1 MGDGLSHAVNT
12 EIALV
17 ARRHA
22 LNVRL
27 ITIGLCLGTIEPVNL
42 AQGIRNEQASL
53 HLAQADLVADLDY
66 AGDGQPP
73 WTPAARSFILVSN
86 QNRHGAI
93 PTLARLQHLLGLFLF
108 QYVCTPIGRLLDEKI
123 VDVEKDRA
131 AGEFGEP
138 LCAST
143 FGLSVL
149 HLDRERLL
157 RYNGNHL
164 LKALCKTLLEEP
176 KDRRSVRQTALQD
189 ARALKVVE
197 TGEEPL
203 ASRQVA
209 QLQTFG
215 GANLFDRVRSVFE
228 TRLRDLTGTQLCH
241 AMMSARRST
250 VSVDLE
256 RNLTPA
262 LRQASA
268 ALGQDAVKGFRQTT
282 SSLLVKINGLR
293 LTQHYLADLR
303 TVVETSA
310 AANLRALRALS
321 ESLRAVH
328 ETLADLEVQIERFAN
343 LGPILRFFLG
353 DRAKRLARAYRL
365 AADADLRG
373 QAELAL
379 RQALAEHLFRPV
391 LAALGEDAARIDGH
405 IARFEALRS
414 RAQTHLDEAASQPA
428 ETLVPVGIEEVTPP
442 FLAERTAA
450 FVADLGGIE
459 TLTRRA
465 FQEILQRL
473 GSLQTLAEQDL
484 DTIEKTLGPICQT
497 PFEPPVRALDV
508 LTAFREEYPQR
519 AKQREIV
526 EQLAH
531 EAEGRLL
538 VAGEAGQPITWIK
551 VLGVGSA
558 VDAEPLK
565 DILQEVDREPGTWL
579 VCQHGDPC
587 SVVFVMYRSA
597 ISLDGLLRS
606 LRRRHPDHVKPLTPD
621 AGSEPGTFI
630 LPSARP
636 TRGEVAV
643 SIVHGLAA
651 GQIERGEGLFTVID
665 PDTGHVRT
673 GDDPEGLIAVLSHS
687 YPARVRLATAFLRAL
702 ARERTAVLTRLN
714 ELRSGQASD
723 VPDVLRDL
731 VKEEAVLDVERQANL
746 LWPYLQRLPLRRQD
760 Q

>member
-1 MGDGLSHAVNT
+1 M
-12 EIALV
+12 
-17 ARRHA
+17 
-22 LNVRL
+22 
-27 ITIGLCLGTIEPVNL
+27 
-42 AQGIRNEQASL
+42 
-53 HLAQADLVADLDY
+53 
-66 AGDGQPP
+66 
-73 WTPAARSFILVSN
+73 
-86 QNRHGAI
+86 
-93 PTLARLQHLLGLFLF
+93 
-108 QYVCTPIGRLLDEKI
+108 
-123 VDVEKDRA
+123 
-131 AGEFGEP
+131 
-138 LCAST
+138 
-143 FGLSVL
+143 
-149 HLDRERLL
+149 
-157 RYNGNHL
+157 
-164 LKALCKTLLEEP
+164 
-176 KDRRSVRQTALQD
+176 
-189 ARALKVVE
+189 
-197 TGEEPL
+197 
-203 ASRQVA
+203 
-209 QLQTFG
+209 
-215 GANLFDRVRSVFE
+215 
-228 TRLRDLTGTQLCH
+228 
-241 AMMSARRST
+241 
-250 VSVDLE
+250 
-256 RNLTPA
+256 
-262 LRQASA
+262 
-268 ALGQDAVKGFRQTT
+268 
-282 SSLLVKINGLR
+282 
-293 LTQHYLADLR
+293 
-303 TVVETSA
+303 
-310 AANLRALRALS
+310 
-321 ESLRAVH
+321 
-328 ETLADLEVQIERFAN
+328 
-343 LGPILRFFLG
+343 
-353 DRAKRLARAYRL
+353 
-365 AADADLRG
+365 
-373 QAELAL
+373 
-379 RQALAEHLFRPV
+379 
-391 LAALGEDAARIDGH
+391 
-405 IARFEALRS
+405 
-414 RAQTHLDEAASQPA
+414 
-428 ETLVPVGIEEVTPP
+428 
-442 FLAERTAA
+442 
-450 FVADLGGIE
+450 
-459 TLTRRA
+459 
-465 FQEILQRL
+465 
-473 GSLQTLAEQDL
+473 
-484 DTIEKTLGPICQT
+484 
-497 PFEPPVRALDV
+497 RALDV

-731 VKEEAVLDVERQANL
+731 VKEEAVLEVERQANL